1 MPAAADR
8 APASALGAPG
18 SAGARDSSLDRMKG
32 VLIVLVVIGHLVSGR
47 VTLSGGNEWYWT
59 LLQVIYLFHMP
70 AFFFVSGLIF
80 ALSLHKPRGSVG
92 GQILRRA
99 DRLLVP
105 YALMGLAI
113 FFGKYAAQ
121 SVMNVDNF
129 RDYGGFA
136 ETVSGGLFDL
146 FVDTPNSPSTSIWF
160 LLAYF
165 LCLALAIPLA
175 RWKQGAWAMLAV
187 TALAFVAPRV
197 PLFHL
202 DKLADHAVFFALGW
216 IYGCDERIS
225 GWIKRHVQ
233 PWALALA
240 LFLLVVPALEFLQ
253 LARVWSLIFGTGASL
268 LILWQMAEA
277 RPGLLDLLGRAS
289 MIIYV
294 FNTPIIGLVRA
305 AFLQAGAFEQGF
317 VLFLIAATLAAIAIP
332 VLVRQ
337 WIVSRSRLLTK
348 YLG

>member
-1 MPAAADR
+1 MATAAGE
-8 APASALGAPG
+8 APRSALGGPASSG
-18 SAGARDSSLDRMKG
+18 SRDSSLDRMKG
-32 VLIVLVVIGHLVSGR
+32 ILIALVVIGHLVSGKT
-47 VTLSGGNEWYWT
+47 TLDGGNAWYWT
-59 LLQVIYLFHMP
+59 LLQTIYLFHMP

-80 ALSLHKPRGSVG
+80 ALSLQRPRGSVG

-129 RDYGGFA
+129 RDRGSFA

-146 FVDTPNSPSTSIWF
+146 FVNTPNSPSTSIWF

-175 RWKQGAWAMLAV
+175 RWRGGKWAMLAA
-187 TALAFVAPRV
+187 TALIFVAPRL
-197 PLFHL
+197 PIFHL
-202 DKLADHAVFFALGW
+202 DKLADHAVFFAIGW
-216 IYGCDERIS
+216 IYGSDARIS
-225 GWIKRHVQ
+225 GWIKERIQ
-233 PWALALA
+233 PWALALV
-240 LFLLVVPALEFLQ
+240 LFLLVVPALEFLW
-253 LARVWSLIFGTGASL
+253 LTPVWRLVFGTGASL
-268 LILWQMAEA
+268 LILWQMSDA
-277 RPGLLDLLGRAS
+277 RPGLLDLLGRSS

-305 AFLQAGAFEQGF
+305 AFLKADAFEQYF
-317 VLFLIAATLAAIAIP
+317 VLFLIVATLAAIAIP
-332 VLVRQ
+332 IFARH
-337 WIVSRSRLLTK
+337 WFVSRSRVLTK